1 MESGCTHGRL
11 QNLHLQQ
18 VGSLNLTTLQLLYD
32 WLQSIFHCTLGQ
44 HLWSIERGRLLAIT
58 AIQTVDKLA
67 PRMNDVMTFLI
78 FQYLIFLKHVTTRT
92 RLQIRFHQIT
102 LRMHLDIIFFSIEA
116 TISQKILIHT
126 PQLVDAQIG
135 IRDTS
140 TRLTLLFLRQRQLA
154 NNALPYN
161 ITELDTYEHF
171 QLSIREQRRVD
182 MAHTERGRHG

>member
-1 MESGCTHGRL
+1 
-11 QNLHLQQ
+11 
-18 VGSLNLTTLQLLYD
+18 
-32 WLQSIFHCTLGQ
+32 
-44 HLWSIERGRLLAIT
+44 
-58 AIQTVDKLA
+58 
-67 PRMNDVMTFLI
+67 
-78 FQYLIFLKHVTTRT
+78 
-92 RLQIRFHQIT
+92 
-102 LRMHLDIIFFSIEA
+102 MHLDIIFFSIEA

-126 PQLVDAQIG
+126 TQLVDAQIG